1 MATNIFEKNY
11 KTETMKTL
19 DQLKK
24 ELLADG
30 LIDAAEVKEVES
42 ILFAD
47 GKIDVEEAEFLFDL
61 NNAVSGKENHS
72 SWETLFIKAISSFLL
87 EDEDSPNEIDSQEA
101 EWLYNKIK
109 GDGQIDNIEKNL
121 LLSLKNNAKNFP
133 DNLASLL

>member
-1 MATNIFEKNY
+1 
-11 KTETMKTL
+11 MKTL

-30 LIDAAEVKEVES
+30 VIDATEVKELES
-42 ILFAD
+42 ILYAD

-87 EDEDSPNEIDSQEA
+87 EDEDSPNEIDNKEA

-121 LLSLKNNAKNFP
+121 LLSLKNSAKNFP